1 MYGPKG
7 WSRKYQRRLAISD
20 AFVVLLTMLL
30 AQATRFGWDPQAPVA
45 GPSAPPY
52 WFVSLAIAGLWLVM
66 LAWTRSREARILGHG
81 PQEFQRVVSAS
92 WYTFAFVAIVGFLTQ
107 WQISRGYL
115 LFALP
120 LGTIA
125 LLVYRAAWRAW
136 IHAQRDAGQ
145 LQAQVLVVGPW
156 RTSEEM
162 IRRLRSSRRAGL
174 NVIGLCLP
182 PTSSGEL
189 SEDLQDVPVLGVIN
203 DSVAIAQRIGA
214 EYLLLTGNDDL
225 SLSESRHLGWE
236 LEGTGIGLI
245 VAPAI
250 MDIAGPRVV
259 MSPVEGLPL
268 LHVDPPTFSGRKY
281 YLKAVSDKVLA
292 SIFLFVAAIPM
303 LVIAFAVKIS
313 SHGAVLFRQTRVGLD
328 LRPFNMLKFRSMYVD
343 AEQRL
348 DELRAS
354 SDGNDVLFKLKDD
367 PRVTSVGRVIRRFS
381 LDELPQLFN
390 VLKGDMSLVGPRPP
404 LPSEVKLWED
414 DVARR
419 QLVKPGITGLW
430 QVSGRSDLTWDE
442 SVRLDLYYTENWS
455 LGGDLLIVLR
465 TVFAIFSARGAY

>member
-1 MYGPKG
+1 MYGPRG
-7 WSRKYQRRLAISD
+7 WSRKYQRRLALSD
-20 AFVVLLTMLL
+20 AFVVLLSMVI
-30 AQATRFGWDPQAPVA
+30 AQGVRFGWDPSAPVD

-52 WFVSLAIAGLWLVM
+52 WFVSLAIAALWLAS
-66 LAWTRSREARILGHG
+66 LAWTRSREPRIMGHG
-81 PQEFQRVVSAS
+81 PQEFQRVLSAS
-92 WYTFAFVAIVGFLTQ
+92 WYTFAIIAIVGFLTQ

-120 LGTIA
+120 FGTIA

-136 IHAQRDAGQ
+136 IHAQRDAGE
-145 LQAQVLVVGPW
+145 LQAQVLVAGPW

-162 IRRLRSSRRAGL
+162 MRRLRISRRAGY
-174 NVIGLCLP
+174 NVIGVCLP

-189 SEDLQDVPVLGVIN
+189 SEDLKDIPVLGVIN
-203 DSVAIAQRIGA
+203 DSVAIAQRVGA
-214 EYLLLTGNDDL
+214 EYILLTGNDDL

-268 LHVDPPTFSGRKY
+268 IHVDPAEFSGSKY
-281 YLKAVSDKVLA
+281 FVKSATDKVMTVALLVLA
-292 SIFLFVAAIPM
+292 VIPM
-303 LVIAFAVKIS
+303 AIVALLVKFTS
-313 SHGAVLFRQTRVGLD
+313 EGPVLFRQERIGRD
-328 LRPFNMLKFRSMYVD
+328 GDPFRMLKFRSMYSD
-343 AEQRL
+343 AESRL
-348 DELRAS
+348 GDLKQTH
-354 SDGNDVLFKLKDD
+354 DGNDVLFKMKDD
-367 PRVTSVGRVIRRFS
+367 PRVTPVGRWLRRFS
-381 LDELPQLFN
+381 IDELPQLFN

-404 LPSEVKLWED
+404 LPSEAEMWD
-414 DVARR
+414 DRVFRR
-419 QLVKPGITGLW
+419 QLVKPGMTGLW

-455 LGGDLLIVLR
+455 LGGDLLIMLR
-465 TVFAIFSARGAY
+465 TVAAVFGRSGAY